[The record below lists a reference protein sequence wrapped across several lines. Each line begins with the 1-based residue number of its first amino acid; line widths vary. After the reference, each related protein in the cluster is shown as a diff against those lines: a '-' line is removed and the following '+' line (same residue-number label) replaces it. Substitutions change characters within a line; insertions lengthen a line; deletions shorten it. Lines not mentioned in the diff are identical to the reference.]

1 MDGGLVYWSV
11 VTIGLSFSDIYN
23 TTYSLVLVRIFLFYV
38 PLRLKQT
45 LGAMGVHSYQ
55 EVSMQKHR
63 IADTSYLNKDRSQTN
78 KEMKK
83 E

>member
-23 TTYSLVLVRIFLFYV
+23 TTYSLVLVIIFLFYV
-38 PLRLKQT
+38 PLHLKQS
-45 LGAMGVHSYQ
+45 LGAMGVHRYQ
-55 EVSMQKHR
+55 EVSMQKQR
-63 IADTSYLNKDRSQTN
+63 IADTSYLNKARSQRI